1 MYKTNE
7 KCIGCMA
14 CVRVAEKHFAL
25 DENGKAQVILQP
37 LVADEIDEVEHAMA
51 ICPTEAIL
59 YESEIFK
66 IVSKKDTTDNDIADE
81 VILGHH
87 NVRETFEKYP
97 ELKAIMVGL
106 SPKFKSLFNPVMWN
120 TMARFATFET
130 ASNVTNISLCEI
142 LHKLNYA
149 IGLEQALIKAFPSC
163 VSELKTGAVAL
174 KNQTIT
180 EIAVALNRAIDEP
193 TVLDVRGST
202 TDPFDKIIKLAYET
216 KDGDSFTLVQSFKPD
231 PMINMLSTMDFES
244 VILQEIAGD
253 VHIQFTKKHTTGHEI
268 HMDNTMDSTNKPALT
283 IQSATPVGYP
293 IIMRLLQSKR
303 LKEAIQI
310 KELKV
315 WEETE
320 KHLAWIVNERADIS
334 FSATITATKFKDAK
348 VKMPVVFVWDNF
360 VLLTRKTDAKKLA
373 DLKGETIRL
382 PLFEDAPPAKIT
394 KYLLG
399 TEGLVM
405 SDFNFEYGN
414 PFGRPREL
422 MVAFAAGKVDH
433 VLLREPEASFAI
445 AGARESGI
453 EFNEI
458 NYGTL
463 FNIANP
469 GFGQFPNAGVI
480 VKESLYIKYP
490 EAMKVFEEELES
502 AISWV
507 NEHPREAAELSFD
520 MMRSTVDNVEAFI
533 NRVQFKYQSG
543 DALVSKMKAFY
554 SVLSENGILPFSVDQ
569 QLIEMFRP

>member
-25 DENGKAQVILQP
+25 DENRRAQVILQP
-37 LVADEIDEVEHAMA
+37 TTADEASMVEHAMK
-51 ICPTEAIL
+51 ICPTEAIVN
-59 YESEIFK
+59 ETN
-66 IVSKKDTTDNDIADE
+66 VE

-97 ELKAIMVGL
+97 ELKTTMVEL
-106 SPKFKSLFNPVMWN
+106 SPKFKSLLNPVMWN

-130 ASNVTNISLCEI
+130 ASNVTNVSLCEI
-142 LHKLNYA
+142 LHKLNTA
-149 IGLEQALIKAFPSC
+149 LGLEQALMKAFPAC
-163 VSELKTGAVAL
+163 VAELGMDESKV

-180 EIAVALNRAIDEP
+180 EIAIALNRTIDDS
-193 TVLDVRGST
+193 TVLDVRGMA
-202 TDPFDKIIKLAYET
+202 TDPFDKIIKLAYDT
-216 KDGDSFTLVQSFKPD
+216 KTGESFTLIQSFKPD

-244 VILQEIAGD
+244 NILQDLPGD
-253 VHIQFTKKHTTGHEI
+253 VHIKFTKIQTPENEI
-268 HMDNTMDSTNKPALT
+268 QIEGGLDSQNKPALT

-303 LKEAIQI
+303 LKDAIQI

-334 FSATITATKFKDAK
+334 FSATITATKFKGAK
-348 VKMPVVFVWDNF
+348 VKMPAVFVWDNF
-360 VLLTRKTDAKKLA
+360 VLLTRKTNSKKLS

-394 KYLLG
+394 KYLLE
-399 TEGLVM
+399 TEGLQM
-405 SDFNFEYGN
+405 SDFNFVYGN

-445 AGARESGI
+445 AGARDNGL
-453 EFNEI
+453 EFTEI
-458 NYGTL
+458 SYGTL
-463 FNIANP
+463 FNDANP
-469 GFGQFPNAGVI
+469 GFGHFPNAGVI
-480 VKESLYIKYP
+480 VKESLYDQYP
-490 EAMKVFEEELES
+490 EAMKVFEEELDS

-507 NEHPREAAELSFD
+507 NAHPREAAELSFD
-520 MMRSTVDNVEAFI
+520 MMRNTVDNVEAFI
-533 NRVQFKYQSG
+533 RRVHFNLQTG
-543 DALVSKMKAFY
+543 DALVNKMNTFY
-554 SVLSENGILPFSVDQ
+554 TILSENGILPIPVDQ
-569 QLIEMFRP
+569 QLLDMFRPFGSTH